1 MGRLKGLNVVITGA
15 AGGIGLAT
23 AKLFYA
29 EGANLL
35 LVDREPIERS
45 EGLFGST
52 DSRWITLQADLSIM
66 SELDR
71 VIDAAREAWD
81 KIDVYFACAGII
93 TPQPFGTITE
103 GVYDRHMAINL
114 KAVVFGVQ
122 KALPM
127 MSEGASIVL
136 MSSCMA
142 EMGAPGYTSYGATK
156 AAVRS
161 LARNWA
167 IDLRE
172 RGIRVNALMPG
183 GIQTPLLRDAG
194 VAPDVNPEVAESL
207 LPRIPMARIGQPEEV
222 AQAALFLASDASS
235 YLTGTGLPVD
245 GGIGQV

>member
-1 MGRLKGLNVVITGA
+1 MGRLTGRNVVITGA

-23 AKLFYA
+23 AKLFLA

-35 LVDREPIERS
+35 LVDRKPVEHPD
-45 EGLFGST
+45 GLVSST
-52 DSRWITLQADLSIM
+52 DCRWITVQADLSVM

-71 VIDAAREAWD
+71 VTDAAHDAWD
-81 KIDVYFACAGII
+81 TIDVYFACAGVI
-93 TPQPFGTITE
+93 TPQPLGTITE
-103 GVYDRHMAINL
+103 DVYDRHMAVNL
-114 KAVVFGVQ
+114 KAIVFGVQ

-127 MSEGASIVL
+127 MSEGASIIL

-167 IDLRE
+167 IDLRD
-172 RGIRVNALMPG
+172 RAIRVNALMPG
-183 GIQTPLLRDAG
+183 GIQTPLLVDAG
-194 VAPDVNPEVAESL
+194 VAPDVNPEVAENL

-222 AQAALFLASDASS
+222 AQAALFLASAASS
-235 YLTGTGLPVD
+235 YMTGAGLSVD

>member
-1 MGRLKGLNVVITGA
+1 MGRLTGRNVIITGA

-23 AKLFYA
+23 AKLFLA

-35 LVDREPIERS
+35 LADQKPIEHP
-45 EGLFGST
+45 GGSIT
-52 DSRWITLQADLSIM
+52 DGRWITVQADLSVM

-71 VIDAAREAWD
+71 VADAARDAWD
-81 KIDVYFACAGII
+81 KIDVYFANAGII
-93 TPQPFGTITE
+93 TPQPLGSITE
-103 GVYDRHMAINL
+103 DVYDRHMAVNL
-114 KAVVFGVQ
+114 KAIVFGVQ
-122 KALPM
+122 KAMPM

-167 IDLRE
+167 IDLRD
-172 RGIRVNALMPG
+172 RKIRVNALMPG
-183 GIQTPLLRDAG
+183 GIETPLLRDAG

-207 LPRIPMARIGQPEEV
+207 LPRIPMARIGQPDEV
-222 AQAALFLASDASS
+222 AQATLFLASAASS
-235 YLTGTGLPVD
+235 YMTGTGLAMD